1 MGQLEKGIRNCT
13 KSIEHSTRSS
23 TQSPT
28 GSSSI
33 AGLKTPLTTFLTMKR
48 TMTLYWTSKGTHWTR
63 APNRLRIS
71 EFTQN
76 FWVFSF
82 YIADFWQTFW
92 VIRENGS
99 NWSNLRLKM
108 SFFALGRLKN
118 HKVPHLHPN
127 STMFMP
133 LNRLQLKIYAFSGKF
148 NVCSKRVL
156 LSWIKICSDFTL
168 HTQIFTQKYRSWL
181 RFFSEFLSKKLTAG
195 GSAFDHCKVVFSWG
209 KIRQNRFS
217 PNPLISR
224 FWTLGFSISTL
235 SYANF
240 KKIHRDKFNESRSMF
255 LPIVRAKFLK

>member
-108 SFFALGRLKN
+108 SFFPLGRLKN

-133 LNRLQLKIYAFSGKF
+133 LDRLQLKIYAFSGKF
-148 NVCSKRVL
+148 NVCSKRL
-156 LSWIKICSDFTL
+156 FLSWIKICRDFTL
-168 HTQIFTQKYRSWL
+168 QTQIFTQKYRSWL
-181 RFFSEFLSKKLTAG
+181 RFYSEFLRKNLAAGVSGSKTREH
-195 GSAFDHCKVVFSWG
+195 SDHRLQPTNFSSEILN
-209 KIRQNRFS
+209 KIWVNS
-217 PNPLISR
+217 CIS
-224 FWTLGFSISTL
+224 
-235 SYANF
+235 
-240 KKIHRDKFNESRSMF
+240 E
-255 LPIVRAKFLK
+255 